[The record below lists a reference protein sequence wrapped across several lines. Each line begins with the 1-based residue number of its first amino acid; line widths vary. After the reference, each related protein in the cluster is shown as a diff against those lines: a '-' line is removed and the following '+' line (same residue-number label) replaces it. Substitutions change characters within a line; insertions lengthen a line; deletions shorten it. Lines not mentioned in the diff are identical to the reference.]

1 MSTRIIFPSAAPV
14 TVLLDPADDVAV
26 TRAALAAHHLPAGH
40 VTVHPAPAVRSQT
53 LGFDILAALGKPA
66 ELPGN
71 WGKEGPPVWNTA
83 AAWIL
88 ALPVARLLV
97 LRAHLLDA
105 ECWSRLLVLRKRTGV
120 HLVAFCHTRRPP
132 AVMRTALRHVEHHTV
147 STGDAPGHLL
157 DPAPE
162 IAPPRRNGEGRWIT
176 VPALAY
182 LAFHQDLPTCRCTPG
197 PAGHPYVPERAYAID
212 QVVHRLA
219 TRTAVPQLAAAL
231 AIAVAT
237 GASASQLSTVH
248 YSHLDP
254 DATTLTLHDPFRTRR
269 HGFTAGCGTYTV
281 PPWARPFLL
290 AAANLLHLSP
300 RDGSLLAGPQH
311 TLPALTAFAE
321 HCRLRPP
328 QPTPPRRKK
337 KHKAAAPPP
346 VQWYDGILP
355 PTPQRPTYEF
365 GTYEK
370 WLHEAVRHTG
380 LPASRRTSR
389 RTRP

>member
-1 MSTRIIFPSAAPV
+1 MSTRIIFPSAVPV

-26 TRAALAAHHLPAGH
+26 TRAALAAHHLPAGR

-53 LGFDILAALGKPA
+53 LGFDILAALGKSA

-71 WGKEGPPVWNTA
+71 WGKEGPPVWNTV

-105 ECWSRLLVLRKRTGV
+105 ECWSRLLSVSKRTGV
-120 HLVAFCHTRRPP
+120 HLIAVCHTRRPP
-132 AVMRTALRHVEHHTV
+132 AVMRTALRHAEHHTV
-147 STGDAPGHLL
+147 SADDVLGDLL

-162 IAPPRRNGEGRWIT
+162 TAPPRRDGEGRWIT

-182 LAFHQDLPTCRCTPG
+182 LAFHQDLPACRCTPG
-197 PAGHPYVPERAYAID
+197 PARHPYVPERAYAID

-231 AIAVAT
+231 AIAIVT
-237 GASASQLSTVH
+237 GAPASHISTVH
-248 YSHLDP
+248 YSHLGP

-269 HGFTAGCGTYTV
+269 HGFASGCGTYTV

-290 AAANLLHLSP
+290 AADNLLHLSP
-300 RDGSLLAGPQH
+300 RGDGSLLTSPQH

-328 QPTPPRRKK
+328 Q
-337 KHKAAAPPP
+337 
-346 VQWYDGILP
+346 
-355 PTPQRPTYEF
+355 
-365 GTYEK
+365 
-370 WLHEAVRHTG
+370 
-380 LPASRRTSR
+380 
-389 RTRP
+389 